1 MFKYMKTTESINRP
15 VRIAH
20 IIGKLNAAGVEAV
33 VNNYYK
39 NIDHNKYQFDH
50 YIDSDFL
57 VSRYNSVSIAMIN
70 DILLFLFF
78 AFYKNLIFSIFLHFK
93 FNSKCR

>member
-1 MFKYMKTTESINRP
+1 MTEKGYFKLMKITESINRP

-39 NIDHNKYQFDH
+39 NIDHNKYQFDY
-50 YIDSDFL
+50 YIQILL
-57 VSRYNSVSIAMIN
+57 VSHQKI
-70 DILLFLFF
+70 
-78 AFYKNLIFSIFLHFK
+78 
-93 FNSKCR
+93 